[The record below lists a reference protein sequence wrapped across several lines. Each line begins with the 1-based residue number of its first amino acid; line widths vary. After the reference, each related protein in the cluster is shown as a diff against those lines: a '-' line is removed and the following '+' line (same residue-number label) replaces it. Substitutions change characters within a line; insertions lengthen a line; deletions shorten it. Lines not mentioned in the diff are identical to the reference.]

1 MTNIIQQSSDLS
13 TVWRIKIKK
22 QSSEFLILA
31 IFFFAKN
38 TAGLFFLDAKAQ
50 YMRLYMNL

>member
-31 IFFFAKN
+31 IFFFQKI
-38 TAGLFFLDAKAQ
+38 LLD
-50 YMRLYMNL
+50 YSF